1 MRYGLVCGVACS
13 GSEFEF
19 SEDERCVRQNR
30 CQRRNQSRSQEN
42 EENSGAL
49 YMGVAHDVTIG
60 DIPSRVL

>member
-1 MRYGLVCGVACS
+1 MRYGLVRGVACS
-13 GSEFEF
+13 GAEFEF

-30 CQRRNQSRSQEN
+30 RQRRIQGRSQEN
-42 EENSGAL
+42 EENSDAL